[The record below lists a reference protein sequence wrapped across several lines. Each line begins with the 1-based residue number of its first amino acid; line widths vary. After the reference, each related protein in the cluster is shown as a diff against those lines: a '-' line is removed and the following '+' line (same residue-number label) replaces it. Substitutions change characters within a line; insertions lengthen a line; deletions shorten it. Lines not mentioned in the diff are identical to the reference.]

1 MGGKTSP
8 KIDILGCFLYQT
20 SFDHLY
26 IDPQALN
33 ATIRKLHADTLVIG
47 LKFAKRCAG
56 YVHTNTTT
64 FFGLTLTID

>member
-1 MGGKTSP
+1 MRRKTRP

-33 ATIRKLHADTLVIG
+33 ATIRKLHTDALVIG
-47 LKFAKRCAG
+47 LKFAKRRAG

-64 FFGLTLTID
+64 FFRLTLTVD